1 MAETTGIN
9 IGSDELPIDTD
20 GLLAADSDVLVPT
33 QKAVKT
39 YVDAH
44 ATAAVDTDGTLAAN
58 SDVKVA
64 SQKATKTFG
73 NAIKAACTLAPVS
86 APGTASSAGV
96 AGTWAYDATHIYV
109 CVATNTWVRAT
120 LATF

>member
-1 MAETTGIN
+1 MVETVGVN
-9 IGSDELPIDTD
+9 VGSDELPIDTD
-20 GLLAADSDVLVPT
+20 GTLAADSDVQVAS

-39 YVDAH
+39 YADA
-44 ATAAVDTDGTLAAN
+44 V
-58 SDVKVA
+58 
-64 SQKATKTFG
+64 
-73 NAIKAACTLAPVS
+73 KAACTAAPVA

-109 CVATNTWVRAT
+109 CIATNTWVRAT